1 MEPIASIDF
10 NFPCLLLEVVMQ
22 KVVKIL
28 GSSLVEIENE
38 WFKLAFVW
46 KIYAN
51 YFNIIVLNIYGC
63 LNSWI
68 VITVIQYVGSNKYL
82 LSCYFYINYLNSEI
96 HLKSF

>member
-22 KVVKIL
+22 KVVTIL
-28 GSSLVEIENE
+28 GRLTGLKIENE

-51 YFNIIVLNIYGC
+51 YCNIIVLNIYGC

-68 VITVIQYVGSNKYL
+68 VITVIQYRLQQIFIIML
-82 LSCYFYINYLNSEI
+82 LLY
-96 HLKSF
+96 